1 MTSSNNNSYPTWNGR
16 MHSVLRTSRRRGR
29 TPQPSRVPVGKH
41 PHLRPPTMRQT
52 CTDRRRPYSCGS
64 GRSRFV
70 FFFHSRPNYL
80 DACAWRGERHRV
92 AVATLRLSFFFLP
105 VLLRHYICNPTSLF
119 LFLFFFFFFVLTPG
133 PPPPPATLC
142 LHTYEDG
149 HRTFSSL
156 ALSLSLLLFPP
167 LLSFLSSRQLFMI
180 PSPYPDCIPTL
191 SGCRVAA

>member
-92 AVATLRLSFFFLP
+92 AVATLRLSFFF
-105 VLLRHYICNPTSLF
+105 F
-119 LFLFFFFFFVLTPG
+119 LFSCVTISVTPRPFSFSFFFFLFCPNTWPS
-133 PPPPPATLC
+133 ASTR
-142 LHTYEDG
+142 H
-149 HRTFSSL
+149 SL
-156 ALSLSLLLFPP
+156 FTHL
-167 LLSFLSSRQLFMI
+167 RRW
-180 PSPYPDCIPTL
+180 T
-191 SGCRVAA
+191 